1 MTKHKFIVTSNAGLE
16 DITSQE
22 IEKINGRII
31 NIFRARV
38 FVESDLNFVFR
49 ANYLMRSAHK
59 IILVLLEQK
68 GVNSLDDAY
77 TLVYNFPIEDFIG
90 VDQTFAV
97 RFERTGEHEFTSLD
111 LNAKVGA
118 AIIDRFK
125 SVKNQR
131 IHVNLSEPEVE
142 FIGWLN
148 DDYFIFGINT
158 SGESLHK
165 RRYRQAKHVAP
176 LKSTIAYSLLQLSKW
191 PENMEQILVDPMC
204 GSGTI
209 LIEAAHLAKDIPPG
223 FFREDYKYNSL
234 RFLDFNYL
242 DELKEEVNKKIQW
255 NRKVPLYGVEIN
267 EKFYKGALENIKFA
281 KVEDTIKIYN
291 GDATK
296 IRSILNGEPEIMIV
310 NPPYGIRLGVRL
322 KVEKLYEKFM
332 EEISKIDSLH
342 RVVIM
347 TADKTMEDIG
357 KKYFEL
363 KEKRTVLYG
372 SFSTLI
378 YTFTK

>member
-1 MTKHKFIVTSNAGLE
+1 M
-16 DITSQE
+16 
-22 IEKINGRII
+22 
-31 NIFRARV
+31 
-38 FVESDLNFVFR
+38 
-49 ANYLMRSAHK
+49 
-59 IILVLLEQK
+59 
-68 GVNSLDDAY
+68 
-77 TLVYNFPIEDFIG
+77 
-90 VDQTFAV
+90 
-97 RFERTGEHEFTSLD
+97 
-111 LNAKVGA
+111 
-118 AIIDRFK
+118 
-125 SVKNQR
+125 
-131 IHVNLSEPEVE
+131 
-142 FIGWLN
+142 
-148 DDYFIFGINT
+148 
-158 SGESLHK
+158 
-165 RRYRQAKHVAP
+165 
-176 LKSTIAYSLLQLSKW
+176 
-191 PENMEQILVDPMC
+191 
-204 GSGTI
+204 
-209 LIEAAHLAKDIPPG
+209 
-223 FFREDYKYNSL
+223 
-234 RFLDFNYL
+234 
-242 DELKEEVNKKIQW
+242 
-255 NRKVPLYGVEIN
+255 PLYGVEIN

-296 IRSILNGEPEIMIV
+296 IRSILNVEPEIMIV